1 MLTLLKPW
9 CVHCKLKPRVTM
21 LMRMCM
27 QENLMSSLAHTPLQS
42 LNVDI
47 FMEGSDPQP
56 EYSFSGLLRMLG
68 EISVDP
74 EECPLLFTECSADEL
89 DLEGYVR
96 RFSRLVPTLQRAK
109 VRMNGHRGECRCA
122 ELEDGE
128 VKLRGRPAA

>member
-1 MLTLLKPW
+1 
-9 CVHCKLKPRVTM
+9 
-21 LMRMCM
+21 
-27 QENLMSSLAHTPLQS
+27 MSSLTHTPLQS
-42 LNVDI
+42 LNIDI

-68 EISVDP
+68 EIMVDP
-74 EECPLLFTECSADEL
+74 EECPLLFTERSADEL

-96 RFSRLVPTLQRAK
+96 RFARLVPTLQRAK
-109 VRMNGHRGECRCA
+109 VRMNGHRGESGCA